1 MGRGE
6 TIVTVLKPK
15 LKEKRS
21 KETLDFIQVHIYLF
35 TDLSSFQK
43 YVGKA

>member
-6 TIVTVLKPK
+6 IIVRLLT

-21 KETLDFIQVHIYLF
+21 KETLDFIQVYIYLL
-35 TDLSSFQK
+35 TDLSSVQK